1 MFSNLRQGNQVFIVK
16 KPDTL
21 KIATVSNISTPYY
34 LPNHTMGISVKYDGE
49 TVEFKQ
55 LPSQASVAYYDNGN
69 TIVSDSRD
77 VITTEVETMMKNS
90 SELIKSVPYHE
101 KIVTAG
107 EDMLKILSPQFA
119 QQKDQQEKI
128 NNLESKVGNMESK
141 LDSIATMLTKALDK

>member
-1 MFSNLRQGNQVFIVK
+1 
-16 KPDTL
+16 
-21 KIATVSNISTPYY
+21 
-34 LPNHTMGISVKYDGE
+34 
-49 TVEFKQ
+49 
-55 LPSQASVAYYDNGN
+55 
-69 TIVSDSRD
+69 
-77 VITTEVETMMKNS
+77 MKNS